1 MAKGP
6 PARRVLQ
13 WGASAG
19 VGQHHHHHDND
30 HESSITLELPQND
43 SQKTSKHHDHKHK
56 PKPKPTPDHH
66 DHDLGTMGVLVHI
79 ISDAANNIGVMAAA
93 LVIWLAHYEGRFYA
107 DPAASMG
114 IAVMILV
121 SALPIVY
128 RSGLILLESVPSG
141 VELRD
146 VKHDLEKIP
155 QILSTHNLHIWSL
168 NQEKTLATVH
178 VVLSPSSMPNFL
190 DLATVVNECFRA
202 YGVDAVTVQPEVVLS
217 GSESRMELERCRF
230 DCSGSSEGL

>member
-146 VKHDLEKIP
+146 VKHDLEKVCLVSP
-155 QILSTHNLHIWSL
+155 LKHETSILAL
-168 NQEKTLATVH
+168 
-178 VVLSPSSMPNFL
+178 M
-190 DLATVVNECFRA
+190 
-202 YGVDAVTVQPEVVLS
+202 
-217 GSESRMELERCRF
+217 
-230 DCSGSSEGL
+230 